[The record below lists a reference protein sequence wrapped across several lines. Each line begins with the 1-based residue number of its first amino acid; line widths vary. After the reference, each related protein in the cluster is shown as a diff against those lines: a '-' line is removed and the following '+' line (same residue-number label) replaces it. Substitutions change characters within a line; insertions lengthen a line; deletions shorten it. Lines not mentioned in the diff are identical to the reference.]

1 MVETRRR
8 RAPAMSPD
16 ERRAVIVAAT
26 LPLLVEHGTAV
37 TTRQIATASGIAEG
51 TVFRAFAD
59 KQELLWACLHAAF
72 DPGSPVRALAKIP
85 SELPIRER
93 LLRASATVAEHWDR
107 AMQVGQAVRSGCPGP
122 PGGAW
127 GPSGGVASSGPA
139 DAVDVSKTFGAV
151 TALDGVSVSVARGSV
166 HGLLGHNGA
175 GKTTLVDVLT
185 TLRPPT
191 GGNATVAGFDVVRA
205 AAEVRR
211 RIGVTGQ
218 FASVDE
224 DLTGTQNLVLV
235 GRLLGASRRQAA
247 QRAAELL
254 ELFGL
259 AEAADRPAKDYSGG
273 MRRRLDLASS
283 LTGHPDV
290 VFLDEPTTGLDP
302 ESRLGMWDVVRT
314 LVAGGTTVLLTT
326 QYLEEADQ
334 LADAITVLSHGRVIA
349 AGTAAELKTRVG
361 RRTVSATLA
370 LATDIGPA
378 LDTLRRA
385 GLDPLQAGRT
395 LTAPVDSSRALAV
408 EVRALDEAGIEAD
421 ELGLHEPTLDDVYL
435 TLTGANS

>member
-1 MVETRRR
+1 MT
-8 RAPAMSPD
+8 
-16 ERRAVIVAAT
+16 
-26 LPLLVEHGTAV
+26 
-37 TTRQIATASGIAEG
+37 
-51 TVFRAFAD
+51 
-59 KQELLWACLHAAF
+59 ELM
-72 DPGSPVRALAKIP
+72 I
-85 SELPIRER
+85 
-93 LLRASATVAEHWDR
+93 
-107 AMQVGQAVRSGCPGP
+107 
-122 PGGAW
+122 
-127 GPSGGVASSGPA
+127 

-151 TALDGVSVSVARGSV
+151 TALDGVSASVRRGSV

-175 GKTTLVDVLT
+175 GKMTLVDVLT

-191 GGNATVAGFDVVRA
+191 GGTATVAGFDVVRA

-247 QRAAELL
+247 QRTGELL
-254 ELFGL
+254 DLFGL
-259 AEAADRPAKDYSGG
+259 AEAADRPAKGYSGG

-283 LTGHPDV
+283 LMGHPDV

-302 ESRLGMWDVVRT
+302 ESRLGMWDVVRA
-314 LVAGGTTVLLTT
+314 LVAGGTTVLLST
-326 QYLEEADQ
+326 QYLEEVDQ

-370 LATDIGPA
+370 LATDIEPA
-378 LDTLRRA
+378 LRTLRRS

-408 EVRALDEAGIEAD
+408 VVRALDEAGIEAD

-435 TLTGANS
+435 TLTGANP

>member
-1 MVETRRR
+1 
-8 RAPAMSPD
+8 
-16 ERRAVIVAAT
+16 
-26 LPLLVEHGTAV
+26 V
-37 TTRQIATASGIAEG
+37 T
-51 TVFRAFAD
+51 
-59 KQELLWACLHAAF
+59 ELM
-72 DPGSPVRALAKIP
+72 I
-85 SELPIRER
+85 
-93 LLRASATVAEHWDR
+93 
-107 AMQVGQAVRSGCPGP
+107 
-122 PGGAW
+122 
-127 GPSGGVASSGPA
+127 

-151 TALDGVSVSVARGSV
+151 TALDGVSLSVPRGSV

-191 GGNATVAGFDVVRA
+191 GGTATVAGFDVVRA

-224 DLTGTQNLVLV
+224 DLTGTQNLVLL

-247 QRAAELL
+247 QRGAELL

-259 AEAADRPAKDYSGG
+259 AEAADRPAEGYSGG

-283 LTGHPDV
+283 LMGHPDV

-314 LVAGGTTVLLTT
+314 LVASGTTVLLST

-334 LADAITVLSHGRVIA
+334 LADAITVLSHGQVIA

-408 EVRALDEAGIEAD
+408 VVRALDEAGIEAD

-435 TLTGANS
+435 TLTGANP

>member
-1 MVETRRR
+1 
-8 RAPAMSPD
+8 
-16 ERRAVIVAAT
+16 
-26 LPLLVEHGTAV
+26 V
-37 TTRQIATASGIAEG
+37 T
-51 TVFRAFAD
+51 
-59 KQELLWACLHAAF
+59 ELM
-72 DPGSPVRALAKIP
+72 I
-85 SELPIRER
+85 
-93 LLRASATVAEHWDR
+93 
-107 AMQVGQAVRSGCPGP
+107 
-122 PGGAW
+122 
-127 GPSGGVASSGPA
+127 

-151 TALDGVSVSVARGSV
+151 TALDGVSVSVRRGSV

-191 GGNATVAGFDVVRA
+191 GGTATVAGFDVVRA

-224 DLTGTQNLVLV
+224 DLTGTQNLVLL

-247 QRAAELL
+247 QRVGELL
-254 ELFGL
+254 DLFGL
-259 AEAADRPAKDYSGG
+259 AEAADRPAKGYSGG

-283 LTGHPDV
+283 LMGHPDV

-314 LVAGGTTVLLTT
+314 LVAGGTTVLLST

-370 LATDIGPA
+370 LSTDIGPA

-408 EVRALDEAGIEAD
+408 VVRALDEAGIEAD
-421 ELGLHEPTLDDVYL
+421 ELGLPEPTLDDVYL
-435 TLTGANS
+435 SLTGANP

>member
-1 MVETRRR
+1 
-8 RAPAMSPD
+8 
-16 ERRAVIVAAT
+16 
-26 LPLLVEHGTAV
+26 V
-37 TTRQIATASGIAEG
+37 T
-51 TVFRAFAD
+51 
-59 KQELLWACLHAAF
+59 ELM
-72 DPGSPVRALAKIP
+72 I
-85 SELPIRER
+85 
-93 LLRASATVAEHWDR
+93 
-107 AMQVGQAVRSGCPGP
+107 
-122 PGGAW
+122 
-127 GPSGGVASSGPA
+127 

-151 TALDGVSVSVARGSV
+151 NALDGVSLSVPRGSV

-191 GGNATVAGFDVVRA
+191 GGTATVAGFDVVRA

-224 DLTGTQNLVLV
+224 DLTGTQNLVLL

-259 AEAADRPAKDYSGG
+259 AEAAGRPAKGYSGG

-283 LTGHPDV
+283 LMGHPDV

-334 LADAITVLSHGRVIA
+334 LADAIAVLSHGRVIA
-349 AGTAAELKTRVG
+349 AGTAAELKARVG

-370 LATDIGPA
+370 RAADVGPA
-378 LDTLRRA
+378 LRTLRRA

-408 EVRALDEAGIEAD
+408 VVRALDEAGIEAD

-435 TLTGANS
+435 TLTGANP

>member
-1 MVETRRR
+1 MT
-8 RAPAMSPD
+8 
-16 ERRAVIVAAT
+16 
-26 LPLLVEHGTAV
+26 
-37 TTRQIATASGIAEG
+37 
-51 TVFRAFAD
+51 
-59 KQELLWACLHAAF
+59 ELM
-72 DPGSPVRALAKIP
+72 I
-85 SELPIRER
+85 
-93 LLRASATVAEHWDR
+93 
-107 AMQVGQAVRSGCPGP
+107 
-122 PGGAW
+122 
-127 GPSGGVASSGPA
+127 

-151 TALDGVSVSVARGSV
+151 TALDGVSVAVRRGSV

-191 GGNATVAGFDVVRA
+191 GGTATVAGFDVVRA

-224 DLTGTQNLVLV
+224 DLTGTQNLVLL

-247 QRAAELL
+247 QRAGELL
-254 ELFGL
+254 DLFGL
-259 AEAADRPAKDYSGG
+259 AEAADRPAKGYSGG

-283 LTGHPDV
+283 LMGHPDV

-314 LVAGGTTVLLTT
+314 LVAGGTTVLLST

-370 LATDIGPA
+370 MATDIGPA

-408 EVRALDEAGIEAD
+408 VVRALDEAGIEAD

-435 TLTGANS
+435 TLTGANP

>member
-1 MVETRRR
+1 MT
-8 RAPAMSPD
+8 
-16 ERRAVIVAAT
+16 
-26 LPLLVEHGTAV
+26 
-37 TTRQIATASGIAEG
+37 
-51 TVFRAFAD
+51 
-59 KQELLWACLHAAF
+59 ELM
-72 DPGSPVRALAKIP
+72 I
-85 SELPIRER
+85 
-93 LLRASATVAEHWDR
+93 
-107 AMQVGQAVRSGCPGP
+107 
-122 PGGAW
+122 
-127 GPSGGVASSGPA
+127 
-139 DAVDVSKTFGAV
+139 DAVHVSKTFGAV
-151 TALDGVSVSVARGSV
+151 TALDGVSVSVPRGSV

-224 DLTGTQNLVLV
+224 DLTGTQNLVLF
-235 GRLLGASRRQAA
+235 GRLLGASRGQAA
-247 QRAAELL
+247 RRAGELL

-259 AEAADRPAKDYSGG
+259 ADAAGRPAKDYSGG

-283 LTGHPDV
+283 LMGYPDV

-302 ESRLGMWDVVRT
+302 ESRLGMWDVVRA
-314 LVAGGTTVLLTT
+314 LVAAGTTVLLTT

-408 EVRALDEAGIEAD
+408 VVRALDEAGIEAD

-435 TLTGANS
+435 TLTGANP

>member
-1 MVETRRR
+1 MT
-8 RAPAMSPD
+8 
-16 ERRAVIVAAT
+16 
-26 LPLLVEHGTAV
+26 
-37 TTRQIATASGIAEG
+37 
-51 TVFRAFAD
+51 
-59 KQELLWACLHAAF
+59 ELM
-72 DPGSPVRALAKIP
+72 I
-85 SELPIRER
+85 
-93 LLRASATVAEHWDR
+93 
-107 AMQVGQAVRSGCPGP
+107 
-122 PGGAW
+122 
-127 GPSGGVASSGPA
+127 

-151 TALDGVSVSVARGSV
+151 TALDGVSLSVPRGSV

-191 GGNATVAGFDVVRA
+191 GGTATVAGFDVVRA

-224 DLTGTQNLVLV
+224 DLTGTQNLVLL

-247 QRAAELL
+247 QRGAELL

-259 AEAADRPAKDYSGG
+259 AEAADRPAKGYSGG

-283 LTGHPDV
+283 LMGHPDV

-349 AGTAAELKTRVG
+349 AGTATELKARVG

-370 LATDIGPA
+370 LATDVGPA
-378 LDTLRRA
+378 LRTLRRA

-408 EVRALDEAGIEAD
+408 VVRALDEAGIEAD

-435 TLTGANS
+435 TLTGANP

>member
-1 MVETRRR
+1 MT
-8 RAPAMSPD
+8 
-16 ERRAVIVAAT
+16 
-26 LPLLVEHGTAV
+26 
-37 TTRQIATASGIAEG
+37 
-51 TVFRAFAD
+51 
-59 KQELLWACLHAAF
+59 ELM
-72 DPGSPVRALAKIP
+72 I
-85 SELPIRER
+85 
-93 LLRASATVAEHWDR
+93 
-107 AMQVGQAVRSGCPGP
+107 
-122 PGGAW
+122 
-127 GPSGGVASSGPA
+127 
-139 DAVDVSKTFGAV
+139 DAVHVSKTFGAV
-151 TALDGVSVSVARGSV
+151 TALDGVSVSVPRGSV

-235 GRLLGASRRQAA
+235 GRLLGASRGQAA
-247 QRAAELL
+247 RRAGELL

-259 AEAADRPAKDYSGG
+259 ADAAGRPAKDYSGG

-283 LTGHPDV
+283 LMGYPDV

-302 ESRLGMWDVVRT
+302 ESRLGMWDVVRA
-314 LVAGGTTVLLTT
+314 LVAAGTTVLLTT

-408 EVRALDEAGIEAD
+408 VVRALDEAGIEAD

>member
-1 MVETRRR
+1 MTEL
-8 RAPAMSPD
+8 MID
-16 ERRAVIVAAT
+16 AA
-26 LPLLVEHGTAV
+26 
-37 TTRQIATASGIAEG
+37 
-51 TVFRAFAD
+51 
-59 KQELLWACLHAAF
+59 
-72 DPGSPVRALAKIP
+72 
-85 SELPIRER
+85 
-93 LLRASATVAEHWDR
+93 
-107 AMQVGQAVRSGCPGP
+107 
-122 PGGAW
+122 
-127 GPSGGVASSGPA
+127 
-139 DAVDVSKTFGAV
+139 DVSKTFGAV
-151 TALDGVSVSVARGSV
+151 TALDGVSVSVRRGSV

-191 GGNATVAGFDVVRA
+191 GGTATVAGFDVVRA

-224 DLTGTQNLVLV
+224 DLTGTQNLVLL

-247 QRAAELL
+247 QRTGELL
-254 ELFGL
+254 DLFGL
-259 AEAADRPAKDYSGG
+259 AEAADRPAKGYSGG

-283 LTGHPDV
+283 LMGHPDV

-314 LVAGGTTVLLTT
+314 LVAGGTTVLLST

-408 EVRALDEAGIEAD
+408 VVRALDEAGIEAD

-435 TLTGANS
+435 TLTGANP

>member
-1 MVETRRR
+1 MT
-8 RAPAMSPD
+8 
-16 ERRAVIVAAT
+16 
-26 LPLLVEHGTAV
+26 
-37 TTRQIATASGIAEG
+37 
-51 TVFRAFAD
+51 
-59 KQELLWACLHAAF
+59 ELM
-72 DPGSPVRALAKIP
+72 I
-85 SELPIRER
+85 
-93 LLRASATVAEHWDR
+93 
-107 AMQVGQAVRSGCPGP
+107 
-122 PGGAW
+122 
-127 GPSGGVASSGPA
+127 

-151 TALDGVSVSVARGSV
+151 TALDGVSVSVRRGSV

-185 TLRPPT
+185 TLRLPT
-191 GGNATVAGFDVVRA
+191 GGTATVAGFDVVRA

-259 AEAADRPAKDYSGG
+259 TEAADRPAKVYSGG

-283 LTGHPDV
+283 LMGYPAV

-314 LVAGGTTVLLTT
+314 VPRNVSKRFMESPPRGG
-326 QYLEEADQ
+326 D
-334 LADAITVLSHGRVIA
+334 
-349 AGTAAELKTRVG
+349 
-361 RRTVSATLA
+361 
-370 LATDIGPA
+370 
-378 LDTLRRA
+378 LD
-385 GLDPLQAGRT
+385 
-395 LTAPVDSSRALAV
+395 S
-408 EVRALDEAGIEAD
+408 
-421 ELGLHEPTLDDVYL
+421 
-435 TLTGANS
+435 

>member
-1 MVETRRR
+1 M
-8 RAPAMSPD
+8 
-16 ERRAVIVAAT
+16 I
-26 LPLLVEHGTAV
+26 
-37 TTRQIATASGIAEG
+37 
-51 TVFRAFAD
+51 
-59 KQELLWACLHAAF
+59 
-72 DPGSPVRALAKIP
+72 
-85 SELPIRER
+85 
-93 LLRASATVAEHWDR
+93 
-107 AMQVGQAVRSGCPGP
+107 
-122 PGGAW
+122 
-127 GPSGGVASSGPA
+127 

-151 TALDGVSVSVARGSV
+151 TALDGVSVAVRRGSV

-191 GGNATVAGFDVVRA
+191 GGTATVAGFDVVRA

-224 DLTGTQNLVLV
+224 DLTGTQNLVLL

-247 QRAAELL
+247 QRTGELL
-254 ELFGL
+254 DLFGL
-259 AEAADRPAKDYSGG
+259 AEAADRPAKGYSGG

-283 LTGHPDV
+283 LMGHPDV

-314 LVAGGTTVLLTT
+314 LVAGGTTVLLST

-408 EVRALDEAGIEAD
+408 VVRALDEAGIEAD

-435 TLTGANS
+435 TLTGANP